1 MATAATTHEQSEEA
15 MVSAEKNAEL
25 ASQLTA
31 SLNLTRPPVAIAF
44 LDSPPEGI
52 SHFAAPM
59 SEPAPDGRAGR
70 VPAGCVFWNHA
81 LESAF
86 VTVPEDHGNC
96 SIGSVTHGF
105 KQLGEVAP
113 NGDVA
118 ALVECGWIGNP
129 AEMVLPAVARP
140 YPYVYYGPLG
150 TTAFEPDVVFLRLN
164 AKQAMV
170 IKDALPELAVEGKPQ
185 CHIIAIAKERGVPA
199 ISLGCMLSRIRT
211 SMPPS
216 EFTCALPYSSISDLV
231 TRIAS
236 TAEVESAVA
245 RFAAADTARFAP

>member
-1 MATAATTHEQSEEA
+1 MLADKNSEL
-15 MVSAEKNAEL
+15 SR
-25 ASQLTA
+25 QLTT

-52 SHFAAPM
+52 SHFDAPM
-59 SEPAPDGRAGR
+59 SEPAPDGRTGR

-86 VTVPEDHGNC
+86 LTVPQDHGNC

-105 KQLGEVAP
+105 KKLEEVAP
-113 NGDVA
+113 NDDVA
-118 ALVECGWIGNP
+118 ALVECGWIGDP
-129 AEMVLPAVARP
+129 AEMNLPTVARL
-140 YPYVYYGPLG
+140 YSYVYYGPLE
-150 TTAFEPDVVFLRLN
+150 TTDFEPDVVFLRLN

-170 IKDALPELAVEGKPQ
+170 IKDALPELAIEGKPQ
-185 CHIIAIAKERGVPA
+185 CHIVAIAREQGIPA

-216 EFTCALPYSSISDLV
+216 EFTCALPYASISDLV
-231 TRIAS
+231 TRIAG
-236 TAEVESAVA
+236 TAKVESQVA
-245 RFAAADTARFAP
+245 SFAAADTARFRH